1 MTATGDSHNRYLLQ
15 QLPEILA
22 NIEVNWPVL
31 PSGMWN
37 ASGVRS
43 VLRHLNEMTRKSRQA
58 GLVNVNKITQV
69 IDQAINEI
77 FQEDAQP
84 DAEEIDRLN
93 QHLEALKAAVTASQ
107 APSGVETAMQ
117 SYYQVIY
124 LNHEDSVKDQITGA
138 IQKNGW
144 RVLNVHSVE
153 DLRAATADEKAKAVL
168 VDTEHLQ
175 HMGEV
180 NQLLDELR
188 TQKKRR
194 PELIFL
200 SDRCDI
206 EIRLEALRS
215 GATQCFSK
223 PINITDLM
231 LNLKQIISPDVKPH
245 NRVLVVE
252 DDESQAKFASTLLR
266 KGGLETLAIT
276 DPLGVMEA
284 VEQFQPD
291 LILMDL
297 YMPGANGIEL
307 TQVIRE
313 RGESLTIPVVFLSGE
328 DDLEKKLLALHS
340 GADDFLT
347 KPVRPQHLLAT
358 VKTRINRAK
367 EIFTAGRKGHIDHST
382 GLRNR
387 RELLQQIDVSNQ
399 TMQKGEMAGAL
410 FSITLAD
417 RERHLSSDES
427 EAINN
432 LVLDVAD
439 LAAALFGKRDIIART
454 AGQSLG
460 ILIHRKTEAEIEEIG
475 SALYEQLSE
484 ALADDPASGG
494 VHRFGVGLE
503 LIDAKQL
510 DAYLHLTRGEAASLQ
525 AYREEH
531 DGYLRYHEQTAG
543 EESGE
548 QAADEFQK
556 QQFLNALK
564 AGLIEFHEHKFS
576 ASHDIGKQISE
587 QIPVPAPATDIVLI
601 SDDIYLTAERHGASN
616 LLDKYICHNAIKMLG
631 QAALDGNTNQ
641 LLIRLSAHAAGDET
655 VLEYLKSELRNMQL
669 IGTGLIIEFNLPS
682 LASNLKQAR
691 HFLGEISA
699 MGITTLLGNF
709 ACNETAYKVLAY
721 LKADGIRPHI
731 SLMQTN
737 HEKIHEIATQVH
749 SLQAKIILPRVE
761 KFGQISL
768 HWSEAADY
776 VQADYDD

>member
-15 QLPEILA
+15 QLPEILV

-43 VLRHLNEMTRKSRQA
+43 VLRHLNELTRKSRQA
-58 GLVNVNKITQV
+58 GLVNVNKTSQV
-69 IDQAINEI
+69 IDLAINEI
-77 FQEDAQP
+77 FQEGVQP

-93 QHLEALKAAVTASQ
+93 QHLEELKAAVTASQ
-107 APSGVETAMQ
+107 APSGVKPAIQ
-117 SYYQVIY
+117 SSYEVIY
-124 LNHEDSVKDQITGA
+124 LNHEDGAKDQINAA

-144 RVLNVHSVE
+144 HVLNIHRVE
-153 DLRAATADEKAKAVL
+153 DLRTAMADEMAKAVL

-200 SDRCDI
+200 SNRCDI

-223 PINITDLM
+223 PINIPDLM
-231 LNLKQIISPDVKPH
+231 LNLKQVISPDVKPH
-245 NRVLVVE
+245 YRVLVVE

-284 VEQFQPD
+284 VERFLPD

-313 RGESLTIPVVFLSGE
+313 RDESLTIPIVFLSGE
-328 DDLEKKLLALHS
+328 DDLDKKLLALHA

-358 VKTRINRAK
+358 VKTRINRARA
-367 EIFTAGRKGHIDHST
+367 IFTAGRKGDIDHST

-387 RELLQQIDVSNQ
+387 RELLRQIDLSNQ
-399 TMQKGEMAGAL
+399 AMQKGEMVCAL

-427 EAINN
+427 EVLNS

-439 LAAALFGKRDIIART
+439 LAGALFGKRDIIART

-460 ILIHRKTEAEIEEIG
+460 VLIQRRTEAEVEEIG
-475 SALYEQLSE
+475 AALYEQLGE

-494 VHRFGVGLE
+494 GHRFGVGLE
-503 LIDAKQL
+503 LIDADQL

-525 AYREEH
+525 AYLEEH
-531 DGYLRYHEQTAG
+531 DGYLRHHEHAAR
-543 EESGE
+543 EDSGE
-548 QAADEFQK
+548 QVADEFQK
-556 QQFLNALK
+556 QQFMNALK
-564 AGLIEFHEHKFS
+564 AGLIEFREHKFN
-576 ASHDIGKQISE
+576 ASHDIGKEIRE
-587 QIPVPAPATDIVLI
+587 QILVPAPATDIVLI
-601 SDDIYLTAERHGASN
+601 SDDIYLTAERHGASD
-616 LLDKYICHNAIKMLG
+616 LLDQYICHNAVKMLG
-631 QAALDGNTNQ
+631 QFALQGNTTQ
-641 LLIRLSAHAAGDET
+641 LLIRLSANAAGDESI
-655 VLEYLKSELRNMQL
+655 LDFLKTELRKMQL

-691 HFLGEISA
+691 HFLGELSA
-699 MGITTLLGNF
+699 MGISTLLGNF

-737 HEKIHEIATQVH
+737 HEKIHEIATQV
-749 SLQAKIILPRVE
+749 
-761 KFGQISL
+761 
-768 HWSEAADY
+768 
-776 VQADYDD
+776 